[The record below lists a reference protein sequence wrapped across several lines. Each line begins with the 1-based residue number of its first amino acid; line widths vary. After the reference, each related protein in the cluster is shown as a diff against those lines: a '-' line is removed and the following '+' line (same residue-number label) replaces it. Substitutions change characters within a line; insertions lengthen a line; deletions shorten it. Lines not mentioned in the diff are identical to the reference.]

1 MAFKRNLTLQSGV
14 SGEYIRVAA
23 FRWDRAAREASV
35 LFSLFRDASTAA
47 AGQPLVPIVAKLR
60 LEGAKF
66 DEWLANANLGNA
78 LQRIYQAARSEPLV
92 SDYGQDLFGAAEDV

>member
-1 MAFKRNLTLQSGV
+1 MAFKKTLTLQSGV

-35 LFSLFRDASTAA
+35 LFSLYRDASTAA
-47 AGQPLVPIVAKLR
+47 AGQALVPIVAKLR
-60 LEGAKF
+60 LDGPKF
-66 DEWLANANLGNA
+66 EQWLGNATLGNA

-92 SDYGQDLFGAAEDV
+92 SDHGPELFGDAEDV